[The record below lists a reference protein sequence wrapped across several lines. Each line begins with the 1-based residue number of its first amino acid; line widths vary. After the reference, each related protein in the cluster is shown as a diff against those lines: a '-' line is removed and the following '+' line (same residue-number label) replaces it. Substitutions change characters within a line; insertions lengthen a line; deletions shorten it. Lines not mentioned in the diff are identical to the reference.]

1 MAGLPNF
8 GSSFADALLS
18 TMGAL
23 DARKKAQAEQVEVER
38 RNRVFDTFETAGNVY
53 QGEGTEG
60 LLDQKGY
67 DKLVKQQAKEAK
79 RAKGAVPAAMQ
90 TPATPVPV
98 PDVTAPGAT
107 PAAPQAAMTAPSAP
121 AAPADTQFIQDF
133 DATFAPRQKAG
144 MPAAQPAAELPP
156 VAAQAPAT
164 TTEKVPVDA
173 AQTGPAVKG
182 PDDKKYYKVM
192 VGDKVMYAPA
202 DRVKRLSGPDLYK
215 AQADAL
221 DRIDPVQAA
230 ALRKT
235 VIGME
240 KDNIELST
248 MKMAQ
253 GVQVAKAA
261 AANGDWAGFANALAT
276 TYNQAVPD
284 SMQATV
290 VNDPQQGP
298 VLVRKDVS
306 GMTISQTPL
315 NGVDPSTG
323 MRNAD
328 MLMAQ
333 AEALTTTSGMTSWL
347 KSVADMRTN
356 VITNAFNQAKTAQT
370 EQQTKQEKE
379 LFPLEVAEK
388 KARIAATNRSNRGSA
403 GGSGDGRYGVPTSMP
418 VYGTDADGNRVQV
431 GQDIVRKGKDGRI
444 EALSTGFGEYMPY
457 GYDWDRMATDM
468 RRQGGKL
475 GLQVGIDEKTGLPAY
490 RAIKSGKVTPI
501 SANTLESYR
510 RK

>member
-8 GSSFADALLS
+8 GSSFADALLG
-18 TMGAL
+18 TMGAI

-38 RNRVFDTFETAGNVY
+38 RNRVFDTFETAGNVV

-60 LLDQKGY
+60 LLDQKSY
-67 DKLVKQQAKEAK
+67 DKLLKQQAKEAK
-79 RAKGAVPAAMQ
+79 RAKSAMPGSAQ
-90 TPATPVPV
+90 VPATPVPV
-98 PDVTAPGAT
+98 PDVTAPGTNA
-107 PAAPQAAMTAPSAP
+107 AAPQAAMATPAAM
-121 AAPADTQFIQDF
+121 AAPAETEFSKDF

-144 MPAAQPAAELPP
+144 LPAAQPTGELPP
-156 VAAQAPAT
+156 VAAQEPVAPAAG
-164 TTEKVPVDA
+164 EKLPVEA
-173 AQTGPAVKG
+173 AKTGPAVTG
-182 PDDKKYYKVM
+182 PDNKKYYKVM
-192 VGDKVMYAPA
+192 VGDQVMYAPA
-202 DRVKRLSGPDLYK
+202 DRVKRLSGPELYK

-284 SMQATV
+284 SMQASV

-306 GMTISQTPL
+306 GVVVSQTPL
-315 NGVDPSTG
+315 NGVDPATG
-323 MRNAD
+323 QRNAD
-328 MLMAQ
+328 LLMAQ
-333 AEALTTTSGMTSWL
+333 AEALTTPNGMSNWL
-347 KSVADMRTN
+347 KTAADLRTS
-356 VITNAFNQAKTAQT
+356 VITNAFNQAKTKEVEETTKFIAPLAQA
-370 EQQTKQEKE
+370 E
-379 LFPLEVAEK
+379 LAERR
-388 KARIAATNRSNRGSA
+388 ARAYRTMNPVRGGDS
-403 GGSGDGRYGVPTSMP
+403 GSDGYGVPSTMP
-418 VYGTDADGNRVQV
+418 IYGTDADGNRVQV
-431 GQDIVRKGKDGRI
+431 GQDVVRKGKGGRI
-444 EALSTGFGEYMPY
+444 EALSTAFGTYLPY
-457 GYDWDRMATDM
+457 GYRWDDLAGAM
-468 RRQGGKL
+468 RGQAARL
-475 GLQVGIDEKTGLPAY
+475 NLDVGIDEKTGLPAY
-490 RAIKSGKVTPI
+490 RNRKTGKVVPV
-501 SANTLESYR
+501 SANTLEVFR